1 VEQAPARAADRH
13 HQHGG
18 PAVDILAAGGI
29 GGAMRFGEVAA
40 GDGFEQADQVGSRA
54 RAVQFCS
61 SNAWDR
67 AKRVLTGVEAA

>member
-1 VEQAPARAADRH
+1 VY
-13 HQHGG
+13 GNLTG
-18 PAVDILAAGGI
+18 
-29 GGAMRFGEVAA
+29 
-40 GDGFEQADQVGSRA
+40 